1 MLIALIFLR
10 TLYRTELEL
19 VASKAT
25 MEFIENEIKEL
36 EILKSTKQAQL
47 DTLYGKYRQI
57 QDFEKIV
64 VRYLPLWASSE
75 PPNNIRKVPSKSEFY
90 NSKPSTSRK
99 AVLLYFYFFIV

>member
-1 MLIALIFLR
+1 MVLRKYISPR

-25 MEFIENEIKEL
+25 MEFIEKEIKEL
-36 EILKSTKQAQL
+36 EILRSRKQAQL

-64 VRYLPLWASSE
+64 VCLLP
-75 PPNNIRKVPSKSEFY
+75 P
-90 NSKPSTSRK
+90 
-99 AVLLYFYFFIV
+99 IVII

>member
-1 MLIALIFLR
+1 MHGTFNKQGNKINTFRL
-10 TLYRTELEL
+10 LYRTELEL

-36 EILKSTKQAQL
+36 EILRSTKQAQL

-64 VRYLPLWASSE
+64 VRYLTLPT
-75 PPNNIRKVPSKSEFY
+75 KVH
-90 NSKPSTSRK
+90 
-99 AVLLYFYFFIV
+99 